1 MAHFSGLV
9 ATDQVASPFEYC
21 DIVTTTTHKSLRGPR
36 GAMIFSRKNVTVKGN
51 TQLLDDAVNF
61 AVFPSLQGGPHNNV
75 IAALALQLKEVDSPV
90 FKEYSHQV
98 IRNAKVLADTL
109 ISKGYKLVTNGT
121 DNHLI
126 LWDLRPHNITGS
138 KMEALCEAVSI
149 TLNKNAVFG
158 DTSALTPGGVR
169 VGTPALTTRGFLE
182 NDFIKVGQLLDK
194 ACTLAQKIQRES
206 GSKKLVTFKQQMQ
219 GHPEVQAL
227 KVEVESFASG
237 FFFPGIDTSSYR

>member
-1 MAHFSGLV
+1 
-9 ATDQVASPFEYC
+9 
-21 DIVTTTTHKSLRGPR
+21 
-36 GAMIFSRKNVTVKGN
+36 MIFSKKNIMVKGE
-51 TQLLDDAVNF
+51 TQQLDDAINF

-75 IAALALQLKEVDSPV
+75 IAALALQLKEVDSLP
-90 FKEYSHQV
+90 FKEYSKQV
-98 IRNAKVLADTL
+98 VTNARVLADTL

-126 LWDLRPHNITGS
+126 LWDLRPNNITGS

-182 NDFIKVGQLLDK
+182 KDFIKVGHFLDK

-206 GSKKLVTFKQQMQ
+206 GSKKLVAFKQQMQ
-219 GHPEVQAL
+219 EHPEVQAL
-227 KVEVESFASG
+227 KLEVEEFASG
-237 FFFPGIDTSSYR
+237 FFFPGIDSSSYR